1 LSKEQKQDLK
11 QRLDQP
17 ACWTTG
23 QVRNLVK
30 KQYGVSYGPRQM
42 QRILRGLGLYCY
54 KPQPRDFRQPQKA
67 DEKLKERLRAV
78 LDALGLQG
86 KDLEQ
91 LCIGFADES
100 SPQLHSNS
108 ARLWSTRKG
117 VIKKVN
123 TDKKKQNSFGFY
135 ALKGKSVIAS
145 MGKGNQQNI
154 VQMLTLIREANQQA
168 QTIILIWD
176 NHSAHLTPF
185 VEQTAKQLQI
195 VLVNLPPYS
204 PNLNPIERIWKQIKK
219 TISEAGL
226 IQHIKQLEHVIQAA
240 FKECASK
247 LSFAKS
253 WIENIWNQVFV
264 NNPIPFSDKL

>member
-1 LSKEQKQDLK
+1 M
-11 QRLDQP
+11 DQ
-17 ACWTTG
+17 ADSWTIG

-30 KQYGVSYGPRQM
+30 KQYQVNYGPRQM

-54 KPQPRDFRQPQKA
+54 KPQPRDFRQPEKA

-100 SPQLHSNS
+100 APQIHSNS
-108 ARLWSTRKG
+108 VRLWSTRKG

-123 TDKKKQNSFGFY
+123 TDKKRRNSFGFY
-135 ALKGKSVIAS
+135 ALKGKSVIS
-145 MGKGNQQNI
+145 SIGKGNQQNM
-154 VQMLTLIREANQQA
+154 VQMLTLIREANWQA

-176 NHSAHLTPF
+176 NHSAHLTSL
-185 VEQTAKQLQI
+185 VEKTAKDLQI
-195 VLVNLPPYS
+195 VLVNLPAYS

-219 TISEAGL
+219 TISQAGL
-226 IQHIKQLEHVIQAA
+226 IEHVNQLESLIHAA
-240 FKECASK
+240 FKECSGK

>member
-1 LSKEQKQDLK
+1 M
-11 QRLDQP
+11 DQEDS
-17 ACWTTG
+17 WTIG
-23 QVRNLVK
+23 QIRNLVK

-91 LCIGFADES
+91 LAIGFADES
-100 SPQLHSNS
+100 SPQIHANS

-123 TDKKKQNSFGFY
+123 TDKKRRNSFGFY
-135 ALKGKSVIAS
+135 ALKGNSVIS
-145 MGKGNQQNI
+145 SLGKGNGQNM
-154 VQMLTLIREANQQA
+154 VQMLTLIRQANPQA
-168 QTIILIWD
+168 QTIIVVWD
-176 NHSAHLTPF
+176 NHSAHLTPL
-185 VEQTAKQLQI
+185 VEKTAKDLQI
-195 VLVNLPPYS
+195 VLVNLPAYS
-204 PNLNPIERIWKQIKK
+204 PNLNPIERIWKQVKK
-219 TISEAGL
+219 TISQAGL
-226 IQHIKQLEHVIQAA
+226 IEHVGQLEALIQST
-240 FKECASK
+240 FKECAK
-247 LSFAKS
+247 KCSFAKS

>member
-1 LSKEQKQDLK
+1 MSKEQKQEIK
-11 QRLDQP
+11 HSLDQQ
-17 ACWTTG
+17 ACWTIG

-42 QRILRGLGLYCY
+42 QRILRQLGLYCY
-54 KPQPRDFRQPQKA
+54 KPQPRDFRQPEKA
-67 DEKLKERLRAV
+67 DEKLKERLSAV
-78 LDALGLQG
+78 CDALGLQG

-145 MGKGNQQNI
+145 MGKGNGQNMA
-154 VQMLTLIREANQQA
+154 QMLTLIREANQRA

-176 NHSAHLTPF
+176 NHPAHLTPL
-185 VEQTAKQLQI
+185 VEQTAKDLQI

-219 TISEAGL
+219 TIAEAGL
-226 IQHIKQLEHVIQAA
+226 IQHVMHLEHLIQSA
-240 FKECASK
+240 FKECVKK

-253 WIENIWNQVFV
+253 WIENIWNQVFP

>member
-1 LSKEQKQDLK
+1 MDQKDY
-11 QRLDQP
+11 
-17 ACWTTG
+17 WSVG

-30 KQYGVSYGPRQM
+30 AHYGVSYGKRQL
-42 QRILRGLGLYCY
+42 QRILRQSGLYCY
-54 KPQPRDFRQPQKA
+54 KPQPRDFRQPDKA

-78 LDALGLQG
+78 ADALGLKG
-86 KDLEQ
+86 KDPDK
-91 LCIGFADES
+91 LCIGFADET

-108 ARLWSTRKG
+108 ARLWSTKKG

-123 TDKKKQNSFGFY
+123 TDKKRRNSFGFY
-135 ALKGKSVIAS
+135 ALKGNSIIS
-145 MGKGNQQNI
+145 SIGKGNQETM
-154 VQMLTLIREANQQA
+154 VKMLTLIREANPKA

-176 NHSAHLTPF
+176 NHKAHLTPL
-185 VEQTAKQLQI
+185 VEQTARDLQI

-219 TISEAGL
+219 AISEAGTVEDL
-226 IQHIKQLEHVIQAA
+226 KQLERLIQTA
-240 FKECASK
+240 FEACAKK

-253 WIENIWNQVFV
+253 WIEKVWNQVFE